1 MTMTLPTPVTHPA
14 EALVLARI
22 PATVRERAA
31 TVRLMVFD
39 VDGVLTDGGLYYGE
53 NGEQLKR
60 FNALDGHGLRL
71 LLEGGLKVA
80 LMTGRSGPIVA
91 RRAAELGIAEVMQGV
106 RDKGAALA
114 ELAQRAGVQ
123 LNQAGYMGD
132 DIIDLPAMQRAG
144 FAATVPNAPGY
155 VSQAAHWVASV
166 PGGSGAVRE
175 CCDLL
180 LAAQG
185 RLGGFLAA
193 PGLLGPRHPVTTRA
207 PHDTYAFWHTR

>member
-1 MTMTLPTPVTHPA
+1 
-14 EALVLARI
+14 
-22 PATVRERAA
+22 
-31 TVRLMVFD
+31 
-39 VDGVLTDGGLYYGE
+39 
-53 NGEQLKR
+53 
-60 FNALDGHGLRL
+60 
-71 LLEGGLKVA
+71 
-80 LMTGRSGPIVA
+80 MTGRSGPIVA

-185 RLGGFLAA
+185 RLGGFLPRRACWLRA
-193 PGLLGPRHPVTTRA
+193 PSSNASA